1 MSRRRTLTPQ
11 EAERV
16 WLLVHWAVQHVEEGT
31 HAPASGYE
39 LERVKDAGRR
49 LLRYMSDHQFG
60 ATVIAISSEGSDA

>member
-1 MSRRRTLTPQ
+1 MSRRTLTGR

-16 WLLVHWAVQHVEEGT
+16 FQLVHWAVQHVEEGK
-31 HAPASGYE
+31 HAPAAGHE

-60 ATVIAISSEGSDA
+60 ATVIGISSEESDA